1 MIKKY
6 VYYSFIFLFVLTS
19 CSKNNDLNNQ
29 VNMDKIKNINQNK
42 WDQLSKQKIYFGHQ
56 SVGYNIVDGMEVV
69 LKENPNIKLSIKK
82 GKDSDLFKDP
92 VFAHDNNGSNR
103 DPKLKIDDFCSTI
116 DHIGKEV
123 DFVGFKFCY
132 VDVEN
137 GTDIHELFSYYKRKI
152 KALSLKNPDL
162 TIIHYTVPLKSL
174 QSGPKAFIKKLLGKD
189 IGIEDNIVRNEFN
202 DLLRKEYPDPIIFD
216 IAKIESTF
224 ANGKRSFS
232 EVNGNKV
239 YTMVPAY
246 TNDGGHLSK
255 SGKKKIGEEYL
266 YFFAEISSKKEMN

>member
-6 VYYSFIFLFVLTS
+6 EFYTFIILLVLTS
-19 CSKNNDLNNQ
+19 CSKNDTSNIQNNM
-29 VNMDKIKNINQNK
+29 NKIININQNK
-42 WDQLSKQKIYFGHQ
+42 WNQLSQQKIYFGHQ
-56 SVGYNIVDGMEVV
+56 SVGYNMVDGMEVV

-116 DHIGKEV
+116 DRIGKGV

-132 VDVEN
+132 VDVEK
-137 GTDIHELFSYYKRKI
+137 GTDVHELFSYYKRKI
-152 KALSLKNPDL
+152 KELSLKHPDL

-174 QSGPKAFIKKLLGKD
+174 QSGPKAYIKKLLGKD
-189 IGIEDNIVRNEFN
+189 IGIEGNIVRNEFN
-202 DLLRKEYPDPIIFD
+202 NLLQKEYQDQIIFD
-216 IAKIESTF
+216 IAEVESTF
-224 ANGKRSFS
+224 TDGRRSFS

-246 TNDGGHLSK
+246 TNDGGHLSRK
-255 SGKKKIGEEYL
+255 GKKRIGEDYL
-266 YFFAEISSKKEMN
+266 CFLAKISSEKEKN